1 MQMTS
6 ERKPFLKPEVLAP
19 CGSEESVR
27 AAVNCGADAVYLGQQ
42 AFNARQNRLLRIRY
56 AFATSMG

>member
-27 AAVNCGADAVYLGQQ
+27 AAVNCGADAVYRTAG
-42 AFNARQNRLLRIRY
+42 F
-56 AFATSMG
+56 